1 MLTTMDRLTIIP
13 LPKFRTERINQ
24 KENRE
29 GLAMIIDKIEENG
42 IEVMFSYFPA
52 WEMFFSMHVL
62 AQPDHH
68 MGRRKWSHAVE
79 EKNPR
84 LTEEIRDLQ
93 DLTGGWTLLIDIP
106 AWDTFRQMEIPE
118 LLVCL
123 RRKNIYEWNEMIL
136 PFGRKMDIRE
146 RDRILD
152 AAREYYQ
159 LVFEREEML
168 LRPYIRRILK
178 EEREY
183 CAGKGLWNWCR
194 RIHPRLVVR
203 EDYLTYLK
211 NREYTFRKK
220 EIQRIYASVSTFVVP
235 HLWLY
240 KEGQALDIVKGIQ
253 VEQPEDGIPEDMVR
267 IFKALA
273 NPTRLKVVKLL
284 LKDVHTIQEL
294 SGYLSISEAGV
305 FKHLKALDDAGLVK
319 KKRRGAYVE
328 YHFQTEIID
337 FIPYTFYEIMG

>member
-1 MLTTMDRLTIIP
+1 
-13 LPKFRTERINQ
+13 
-24 KENRE
+24 
-29 GLAMIIDKIEENG
+29 MIIDKIEEIG

-106 AWDTFRQMEIPE
+106 VWDTFRQMEIPE

-123 RRKNIYEWNEMIL
+123 RRKNIYEWNEMLL

-152 AAREYYQ
+152 AAREYYH

-183 CAGKGLWNWCR
+183 CAGKGLWNWCG
-194 RIHPRLVVR
+194 RIHPRLVVG

-267 IFKALA
+267 LFKALA